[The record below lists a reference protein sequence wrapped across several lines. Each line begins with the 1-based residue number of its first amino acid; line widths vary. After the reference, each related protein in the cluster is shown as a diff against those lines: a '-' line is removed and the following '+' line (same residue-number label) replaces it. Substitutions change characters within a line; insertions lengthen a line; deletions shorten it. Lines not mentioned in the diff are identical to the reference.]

1 MVVIDFHVH
10 IDEGENSN
18 ANGVPVQM
26 GREEI
31 LKNMDDAGID
41 ISVLLVMAFKG
52 EMKKTREK
60 NEWLADVCRQDDRL
74 VGFGSVHP
82 NDGKPA
88 LEEMDHCINDLGLKG
103 FKLHPNT
110 QGFDCSDPSFLG
122 VLKRVAELDVPVII
136 DTYSPWDHAQ
146 PAKLFKTYWATPDTK
161 ACLAHVG
168 MWQYMDFGVYGF
180 LRQRTILELNAY
192 FDLSA
197 SIPLYYKTPF
207 QEQFFWITQQI
218 GPDHLLFGSDFPL
231 FHPKKGSEFPLLTPK
246 YALNA
251 TKDFGYQ
258 EDWIPKIIGENAAK
272 LLKI

>member
-1 MVVIDFHVH
+1 MVIIDFHVH
-10 IDEGENSN
+10 IDESEDAN

-26 GREEI
+26 GREDI

-60 NEWLADVCRQDDRL
+60 NEWLSDICRQDDRL

-88 LEEMDHCINDLGLKG
+88 LEEMDRCINDLGLKG

-110 QGFDCSDPSFLG
+110 QVFDCSDPDLLS

-146 PAKLFKTYWATPDTK
+146 PAKLFKTYWSTPETK
-161 ACLAHVG
+161 VCLAHVG

-197 SIPLYYKTPF
+197 SVPLYYKTPF
-207 QEQFFWITQQI
+207 QEQFLWITQQI

-246 YALNA
+246 YALKT
-251 TKDFGYQ
+251 TKDFGYP
-258 EDWIPKIIGENAAK
+258 EDWIPRIIGENARK